1 MYSLTPTLYTVFSCF
16 LWRTQSCVQRR
27 DSDLLR
33 SRNSTELVGQDGILR
48 PIGNRPSRKLHFTP
62 RRPINNRPQDSIL
75 PHYGSCG
82 FRIDSEIPAPP
93 QEVRDSSRS
102 SSLAWRSTMTTE
114 RQASRRGSMRQ
125 PEGRATFL

>member
-62 RRPINNRPQDSIL
+62 RRPINNRLQDSIL

-93 QEVRDSSRS
+93 QEVRVSSGSLEGFPTSNAKLTRRAMFRS
-102 SSLAWRSTMTTE
+102 AVQFAPGLLMA
-114 RQASRRGSMRQ
+114 
-125 PEGRATFL
+125 